1 MRSISPGY
9 RSEAVLT
16 KQPGPVEQTTFAVVG
31 TGWRASVFLRMAY
44 LMPDRFRVSG
54 VVARRVESR
63 GVVEQ
68 TWAVPSYPSLDDLLR
83 VERPDF
89 VVLSVPWPVTPE
101 LVRRLVDERIPV
113 LAETPP
119 APDLEGL
126 HALWDDVGQ
135 ADLVQVAEQY
145 ALMPLHAARLAV
157 VRSGLIGTPSS
168 VLVSSTHLYHAVS
181 LMRLFLE
188 VDVAATARV
197 SAQTFTSS
205 LVDPIT
211 PQGWTHDRTEKKAVT
226 VLAALDFGDGR
237 MGRYD
242 FTDNQWW
249 NPLRPDHLL
258 VRGSAGEIADDVV
271 VRMVDDVTP
280 VTSRIERAT
289 TGVGMNYEGLDL
301 THLTL
306 DGQVVFRNEFEGAR
320 LSDDDIGV
328 AVLLDRMGAWV
339 RGQGPGPYPL
349 REACQDHALGLAIE
363 EAAASGQTVV
373 VDEQPWA

>member
-1 MRSISPGY
+1 VQPISPGY
-9 RSEAVLT
+9 RSAAVLT
-16 KQPGPVEQTTFAVVG
+16 KRPSPVEPTTFAVVG

-54 VVARRVESR
+54 VVGRREESR
-63 GVVEQ
+63 QLVEQ
-68 TWAVPSYPSLDDLLR
+68 TWDVPSHATLDDLLR
-83 VERPDF
+83 AGRPDF
-89 VVLSVPWPVTPE
+89 VILSVPWPVTPE
-101 LVRRLVDERIPV
+101 LVRQLVEEGVPV

-119 APDLEGL
+119 APDLDGL
-126 HALWDDVGQ
+126 HALWGAVGR

-145 ALMPLHAARLAV
+145 FLMPLHAARLAI
-157 VRSGLIGTPSS
+157 VRDGLIGTPSS

-188 VDVAATARV
+188 VDVGATTRV
-197 SAQTFTSS
+197 SAQTFASA

-211 PQGWTHDRTEKKAVT
+211 PEGWTHDRAEKKAET

-258 VRGSAGEIADDVV
+258 VRGSAGEIADEVV
-271 VRMVDDVTP
+271 VRMADEVTP
-280 VTSRIERAT
+280 VTSKIERAT

-301 THLTL
+301 THLSL
-306 DGQVVFRNEFEGAR
+306 DGRVVFRNEFEGAR

-339 RGQGPGPYPL
+339 RGQGAGPYPL
-349 REACQDHALGLAIE
+349 RQACEDHALGLAIE
-363 EAAASGQTVV
+363 EAAASGGTVV
-373 VDEQPWA
+373 VDAQPWA